1 MRVCPSC
8 KRELKDELT
17 ICPFDGQALAEA
29 AEADPLVNI
38 LLDDKYRLDARV
50 GEGGMGSVYRATHVQ
65 MEHTVA
71 VKVMHSD
78 LASDQVAVERF
89 RREAK
94 AAAQIRHPNA
104 VAVTDFGVTKKEG
117 IAYLVMEFLEGGDLR
132 RKIKREKRLDCSE
145 AILIMNQACA
155 ALNAAHEKGIIH
167 RDLKPDN
174 IWLLES
180 TNPYAQVKV
189 LDFGIAKLKASAE
202 ASNLTQKGMIVGTP
216 YYMSPEHCRSEELDP
231 RSDIYSLGIIL
242 YEMLAGKVPFE
253 GSSPLQVMY
262 KHNTEQ
268 PKPLRQIR
276 PEIPEQIERVVLRAL
291 EKRKEDRQ
299 SSALEL
305 AAELEEALYEC
316 GLCAQPSGSKASS
329 ITREYIADRQ
339 KKEDQTGK
347 STVAFTAQ
355 RMPPPASSKISP
367 AGATVPLGAIR
378 SATPAKSIEKTSQS
392 PAKTTALGDDDLTK
406 ADVAIVPE
414 VTLQQTAVGLTAA
427 RKPYWLLAV
436 IALVVVAALTWT
448 LRRQLGLVSTV
459 GPGLGGPDVKPSQMG
474 MTLIPGGTF
483 SMGTD
488 DPNLQNDKKFSVC
501 EPAHPVTVS
510 SFYLDQKEV
519 TNEQYASFMRATG
532 NSAPTTWEKGMYPP
546 RESQLP
552 VTNVSWYDAGAYAKW
567 AGKRLPTEAEWEYA
581 ARGTKGLIYPWG
593 NVWSEQRA
601 NSGEEQSHK
610 PVAVGSYLA
619 GASPFGILDMAG
631 NVSEWVQD
639 DFKLYPG
646 SHAKPQPEGLKVYK
660 GGSFAASR
668 SDQVT
673 YARWLDFPTQTFK
686 DVGFRCAKDGPSN

>member
-17 ICPFDGQALAEA
+17 ICPFDGHALAEA
-29 AEADPLVNI
+29 AEADPLVNT

-71 VKVMHSD
+71 VKVLHSD

-89 RREAK
+89 RREAR

-202 ASNLTQKGMIVGTP
+202 DSNLTQKGMIVGTP

-262 KHNTEQ
+262 KHNTER
-268 PKPLRQIR
+268 PTPLSQIR
-276 PEIPEQIERVVLRAL
+276 PDVPPEIEKVVLKAL

-305 AAELEEALYEC
+305 AAELEEALCES
-316 GLCAQPSGSKASS
+316 GLNAQPSGAKAGA
-329 ITREYIADRQ
+329 ITREYLAARQ
-339 KKEDQTGK
+339 KKGTDDTDQTGK

-355 RMPPPASSKISP
+355 RTPPPSSSNVSP
-367 AGATVPLGAIR
+367 AAATVPLGAIR
-378 SATPAKSIEKTSQS
+378 AATPAQSIERTSQNA
-392 PAKTTALGDDDLTK
+392 AKTTALGDDGSTRPNVK
-406 ADVAIVPE
+406 VPGQIA
-414 VTLQQTAVGLTAA
+414 LAQTAVGLKTA
-427 RKPYWLLAV
+427 RNQYWWLAIIAVV
-436 IALVVVAALTWT
+436 IVAGLTWT
-448 LRRQLGLVSTV
+448 FRKQLGLVSTTV
-459 GPGLGGPDVKPSQMG
+459 PPIPEVVPPEPG
-474 MTLIPGGTF
+474 
-483 SMGTD
+483 
-488 DPNLQNDKKFSVC
+488 
-501 EPAHPVTVS
+501 
-510 SFYLDQKEV
+510 
-519 TNEQYASFMRATG
+519 
-532 NSAPTTWEKGMYPP
+532 
-546 RESQLP
+546 
-552 VTNVSWYDAGAYAKW
+552 
-567 AGKRLPTEAEWEYA
+567 
-581 ARGTKGLIYPWG
+581 
-593 NVWSEQRA
+593 
-601 NSGEEQSHK
+601 
-610 PVAVGSYLA
+610 
-619 GASPFGILDMAG
+619 
-631 NVSEWVQD
+631 
-639 DFKLYPG
+639 
-646 SHAKPQPEGLKVYK
+646 
-660 GGSFAASR
+660 
-668 SDQVT
+668 
-673 YARWLDFPTQTFK
+673 
-686 DVGFRCAKDGPSN
+686 

>member
-29 AEADPLVNI
+29 AEADPLVNT

-71 VKVMHSD
+71 VKVLHSD

-89 RREAK
+89 RREAR

-104 VAVTDFGVTKKEG
+104 VAVTDFGVTRKEG

-132 RKIKREKRLDCSE
+132 RKIKQERRLDCSD
-145 AILIMNQACA
+145 AIVIMSQACA

-276 PEIPEQIERVVLRAL
+276 PEVPEQIERVVLRAL

-316 GLCAQPSGSKASS
+316 GLCAQPSGSKASP

-339 KKEDQTGK
+339 KKDDQTGK

-355 RMPPPASSKISP
+355 RMPPPPSSKISQ

-378 SATPAKSIEKTSQS
+378 AATPAKSIEKTSQS
-392 PAKTTALGDDDLTK
+392 PAKTTALGDDDTTK
-406 ADVAIVPE
+406 ADVAVVPE
-414 VTLQQTAVGLTAA
+414 ALQHTALGLTAA

-436 IALVVVAALTWT
+436 IALVLVAALAWT
-448 LRRQLGLVSTV
+448 LRRQLGLISSA
-459 GPGLGGPDVKPSQMG
+459 GPGPGGPDVKPSEMG
-474 MTLIPGGTF
+474 MSLIPGGTF
-483 SMGTD
+483 NMGTD
-488 DPNLQNDKKFSVC
+488 DPNLKNDKKFAVT
-501 EPAHPVTVS
+501 EPAHPVTVN

-519 TNEQYASFMRATG
+519 TNEQYASFIRATG
-532 NSAPTTWEKGMYPP
+532 NSPPTTWDKGMYPP

-552 VTNVSWYDAGAYAKW
+552 VSNVSWYDADKYAKW

-581 ARGTKGLIYPWG
+581 ARGTDGRIYPWG

-619 GASPFGILDMAG
+619 GASPFGILDLAG

-639 DFKLYPG
+639 DLKLYPG
-646 SHAKPQPEGLKVYK
+646 SHAGPQPEGLKVYK

-668 SDQVT
+668 GDQVT
-673 YARWLDFPTQTFK
+673 YARFAAFPTTTYP
-686 DVGFRCAKDGPSN
+686 DVGFRCAKDGPGNQ